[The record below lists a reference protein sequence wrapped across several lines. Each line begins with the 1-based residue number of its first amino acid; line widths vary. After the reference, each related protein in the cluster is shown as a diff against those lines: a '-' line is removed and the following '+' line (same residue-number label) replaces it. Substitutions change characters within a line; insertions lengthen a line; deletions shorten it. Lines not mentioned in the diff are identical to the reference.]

1 MRYTKS
7 NLCQLGWVSCIGCCG
22 KEFKDK
28 LAVAKGIEKNT
39 IEYDRY
45 AQQLRH
51 PCEFMNRSKDLRECG
66 ICRNVVYN
74 VDKDN
79 LYCPLHPEMNDGV
92 DHRIDHHHC
101 DIMHVCKA
109 AYFFDLWDKQMKEG
123 FIKFLRQKRKDGKMD
138 WYTYS
143 KGMADDSLIDEFEGL
158 KWD

>member
-7 NLCQLGWVSCIGCCG
+7 NLCQLGWVSCVGCCG

-28 LAVAKGIEKNT
+28 LSVAKGIEKNT
-39 IEYDRY
+39 LEYERHKK
-45 AQQLRH
+45 QSRH
-51 PCEFMNRSKDLRECG
+51 PKEWMNRSKELRECG
-66 ICRNVVYN
+66 VCRNVVY
-74 VDKDN
+74 DAGKDA

-92 DHRIDHHHC
+92 DHRIDHHRC

-109 AYFFDLWDKQMKEG
+109 AYFYDLWDDSMKKDFIRFLKQKKKEG
-123 FIKFLRQKRKDGKMD
+123 KLD

-143 KGMADDSLIDEFEGL
+143 KGMADDSLIDEFEGM